1 MGKQQANVI
10 FLYNLPMS
18 AQKTKMM
25 LTIMNISIA
34 VRPSAW
40 NVLVENSD
48 KLLILQQQTFGILLV
63 MLLKILTRTRKTVTR
78 IVILP
83 GTLSGG
89 TRKLG
94 KNLINFLKKQG
105 NWERIWLTFFFEKR
119 RKLEKGIN
127 QLCWNPFSPQGSR
140 RKLERIR
147 STFHEQ
153 YFTWSRI
160 RWQTCRLEN
169 SRWWCSGTFSSSE
182 SAGSRWQSNF
192 LGRGNFDIY
201 RPQYIL

>member
-94 KNLINFLKKQG
+94 KNLINFFEKTRKLGKDLI
-105 NWERIWLTFFFEKR
+105 NFFFEKR

-182 SAGSRWQSNF
+182 SAGSQWQSNF
-192 LGRGNFDIY
+192 LGRGNFGIF
-201 RPQYIL
+201 RPQYIS

>member
-1 MGKQQANVI
+1 MVI
-10 FLYNLPMS
+10 LYTGMIQLAYECTEDKDDVDNHEHFNCSETICL
-18 AQKTKMM
+18 KCFGYTK
-25 LTIMNISIA
+25 N
-34 VRPSAW
+34 R
-40 NVLVENSD
+40 EQ
-48 KLLILQQQTFGILLV
+48 QQQTFGILLV

-94 KNLINFLKKQG
+94 KDLINYFLKKKM
-105 NWERIWLTFFFEKR
+105 EAEKR
-119 RKLEKGIN
+119 IY
-127 QLCWNPFSPQGSR
+127 QLCWNPFSPQESQG
-140 RKLERIR
+140 KLERIR
-147 STFHEQ
+147 STFQKQ

-182 SAGSRWQSNF
+182 SAGSQWQSNF

>member
-1 MGKQQANVI
+1 
-10 FLYNLPMS
+10 MS
-18 AQKTKMM
+18 AQKTKIM

-40 NVLVENSD
+40 NVLVTLKNCEQ
-48 KLLILQQQTFGILLV
+48 QQQTFGILLV

-94 KNLINFLKKQG
+94 KYLINYFLKKRWKMRKEFINFAETPQESQG
-105 NWERIWLTFFFEKR
+105 
-119 RKLEKGIN
+119 
-127 QLCWNPFSPQGSR
+127 
-140 RKLERIR
+140 KLERIR
-147 STFHEQ
+147 STFQKQ

-182 SAGSRWQSNF
+182 SAGSQWQSNF